1 MLVLRILGILLIIL
15 SFTQFIFAGSTGKI
29 AGIVND
35 KTTGDPL
42 IGVNIV
48 VEGSTFGASTD
59 IDGTFIILNIP
70 PGDYTLIAQYIGYA
84 EVRLE
89 QVDVNVDLTTDVK
102 FTMQETSLE
111 LGETVTV
118 VAERELV
125 TKDLT
130 ASTAKVDA
138 QQIKALPITEISE
151 ALELQAGYLDGHV
164 RGGRKGEIAY
174 WIDGVPITDSYD
186 GGQVVEVNK
195 DMVEELQFI
204 SGAFN
209 AEYGQA
215 MSGIVNITTK
225 EPREKFGANFT
236 VYFGDYYST
245 HDFNRDQYYK
255 NVETGTRSPLLSGDE
270 IYLNSNNYNPTN
282 IRNFEGSF
290 FGTIVPNKLSYFV
303 NGRYIYFS
311 GWQYGQRVYN
321 PQNIAYVDSAGNFVE
336 FRDPD
341 GKGDGKYV
349 PMNWNRKFYLQG
361 KLTYYFSPL
370 AKINYNFIRDDVD
383 FEEYS
388 RDYQLNPDGNLNR
401 NRRGYTHLLKLT
413 HTLSNST
420 YYDLGVS
427 YFDKSYQQSVYDDF
441 NDPNYV
447 HPLVN
452 DNVQVFSFKT
462 GGTNNQFF
470 IRNSKTVLAKLDLA
484 SQINRRHLIKTGVE
498 FRWNSMF
505 FDDITLRPAAGD
517 ELDLANDS
525 PYMQPLIYEV
535 GSIYHDQYQ
544 HNPVELSAYIQ
555 DKMEFSD
562 IIVNIGVRVDHF
574 RPDGVILADPTD
586 PDIYIPLNP
595 NNRYHDLNGNGI
607 QDADEPLVTFAE
619 RQQYWYNN
627 ASNKTQ
633 FSPRLGASFP
643 ITATGIIHFSYGH
656 FFQIPNFELLYRN
669 PQFKMDT
676 QSGSTNLGI
685 IGNADLDPQ
694 QTISGEI
701 GLQQQIGAN
710 LVLDGTM
717 FFRDI
722 RDLAG
727 TRADEI
733 ELISG
738 ETYSRLVN
746 SDFGFIKGF
755 IISLKNRYSMGLNYS
770 LDYTYQIA
778 KGTASDPDQ
787 SRNAVAGGA
796 LPEVQLTPLG
806 WDQRHTFNGTVGYN
820 RPTWGIS
827 FIGQMGSG
835 QPYTP
840 RQGSDVATIRENSQ
854 TKPTYWNVDMR
865 LFKDLNFF
873 SKRWSLF
880 LRVFNL
886 FDTLNEVNVY
896 DDTGRAGFTTDLE
909 RNRATNPQ
917 QYVNSIDEWY
927 LNITHYSEPR
937 RIEFGLMFDF

>member
-1 MLVLRILGILLIIL
+1 MRFSKMLGVSLLILISTYFL
-15 SFTQFIFAGSTGKI
+15 FAGTTGKI
-29 AGIVND
+29 AGLVKD
-35 KTTGDPL
+35 KNTGEPL

-48 VEGSTFGASTD
+48 VEGTTFGASTD
-59 IDGTFIILNIP
+59 IDGTFIILNVP
-70 PGDYTLIAQYIGYA
+70 PGNYTLVAQYIGYS
-84 EVRLE
+84 EVRME
-89 QVDVNVDLTTDVK
+89 NVDVDIDRTREVQ

-118 VAERELV
+118 VAERDLV
-125 TKDLT
+125 VKDLT

-138 QQIKALPITEISE
+138 AQIKALPVTEITEV
-151 ALELQAGYLDGHV
+151 LRLQAGYLDGHV
-164 RGGRKGEIAY
+164 RGGRKGEVAY
-174 WIDGVPITDSYD
+174 WIDGIPVTDSYD

-195 DMVEELQFI
+195 DMVEEMQFI

-225 EPREKFGANFT
+225 EPREKFGGNVT

-245 HDFNRDQYYK
+245 HSFDRDQYYK
-255 NVETGTRSPLLSGDE
+255 DLQEGKRSPLLRDDE
-270 IYLNSNNYNPTN
+270 IFMNLNNFNPYN
-282 IRNFEGSF
+282 IRNYEGSF
-290 FGTIVPNKLSYFV
+290 FGTVVPNKLSYFF
-303 NGRYIYFS
+303 NARYIYFS

-321 PQNIAYVDSAGNFVE
+321 PQNIAYVDSAGNFVQ

-349 PMNWNRKFYLQG
+349 PMNWNRKIYLQG
-361 KLTYYFSPL
+361 KVTYYISPL

-388 RDYQLNPDGNLNR
+388 RDYQLNPDGNPLR

-420 YYDLGVS
+420 YYDLGIS
-427 YFDKSYQQSVYDDF
+427 YFDKIYKQSVYENF
-441 NDPNYV
+441 NDPRYV

-452 DNVQVFSFKT
+452 DNVQAFSFKT

-470 IRNSKTVLAKLDLA
+470 TRNTKTILGKLDLA
-484 SQINRRHLIKTGVE
+484 SQINKRHLIKTGLE
-498 FRWNSMF
+498 FRWHSMF
-505 FDDITLRPAAGD
+505 FDDITLRPASGD
-517 ELDLANDS
+517 ELNLAKDS
-525 PYMQPLIYEV
+525 PYMQPVIYEV

-555 DKMEFSD
+555 DKMEFED
-562 IIVNIGVRVDHF
+562 IIVNIGVRIDHF
-574 RPDGVILADPTD
+574 RPDGVVLSDPTD
-586 PDIYIPLNP
+586 PDIYVPLNP
-595 NNRYHDLNGNGI
+595 QNRYHDLNGNGI
-607 QDADEPLVTFAE
+607 QDEGEPLVTFAE
-619 RQQYWYNN
+619 RQKYWYKN

-633 FSPRLGASFP
+633 ISPRLGASFP

-685 IGNADLDPQ
+685 IGNADLKPQ

-701 GLQQQIGAN
+701 GLQQQLGTN
-710 LVLDGTM
+710 LVMDATM

-738 ETYSRLVN
+738 ETYSRLAN

-755 IISLKNRYSMGLNYS
+755 IISLKNRYAMGVNFS
-770 LDYTYQIA
+770 LDYTFQIA

-787 SRNAVAGGA
+787 ARNALAGGA
-796 LPEVQLTPLG
+796 LPEVQLAPLG
-806 WDQRHTFNGTVGYN
+806 WDQRHTLNGTLGYN

-827 FIGQMGSG
+827 FIGQLGSG

-840 RQGSDVATIRENSQ
+840 RQGADVATLRENSQ
-854 TKPTYWNVDMR
+854 KKPTFWNVDMR
-865 LFKDLNFF
+865 LYKDFRFF
-873 SKRWSLF
+873 SKRYTVF
-880 LRVFNL
+880 LRAFNL
-886 FDTLNEVNVY
+886 FDTRNEVNVY

-909 RNRATNPQ
+909 RNRASNPN
-917 QYVNSIDEWY
+917 QYVNTIDEWY

-937 RIEFGLMFDF
+937 RIEFGLIFDL